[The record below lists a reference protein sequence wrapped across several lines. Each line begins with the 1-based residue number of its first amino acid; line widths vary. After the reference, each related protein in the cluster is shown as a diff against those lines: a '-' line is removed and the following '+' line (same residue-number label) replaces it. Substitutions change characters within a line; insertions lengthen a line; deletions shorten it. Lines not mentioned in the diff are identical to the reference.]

1 MSERMDVRVNLD
13 PDTAD
18 RVRRYQAATGVA
30 LPSHVVMWALD
41 VALPESVVAA
51 AERLRGGVDPR

>member
-1 MSERMDVRVNLD
+1 MDVRVNLD
-13 PDTAD
+13 PTQAD

-51 AERLRGGVDPR
+51 AEKLRECK